1 MNFNL
6 VVQYRWFTQEQDLF
20 DAHQILRNGQAIT
33 PKRGGNPSPGLMP
46 ASKLP
51 NLLWVLTNSGGN
63 NENQIHGHV

>member
-20 DAHQILRNGQAIT
+20 DAHQILRNGQIIT

-46 ASKLP
+46 ASKPIEFALVV
-51 NLLWVLTNSGGN
+51 NKFRR
-63 NENQIHGHV
+63 QQ